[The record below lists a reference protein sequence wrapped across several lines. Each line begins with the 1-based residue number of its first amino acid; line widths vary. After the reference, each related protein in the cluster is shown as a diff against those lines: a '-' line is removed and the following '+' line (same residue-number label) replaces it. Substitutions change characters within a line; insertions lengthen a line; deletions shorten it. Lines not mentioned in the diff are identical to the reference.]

1 MLVAV
6 AGMLALQA
14 RAATY
19 YVIVAGLGGEP
30 DYVQRFTAAANDLD
44 RTFKAEGPA
53 AHVDTLTG
61 AQSTAA
67 DLRETLSAVAR
78 DAKAGRRF
86 RAHSHRP
93 RLLRRRGIQV
103 QPGGA
108 GHDCGRDCRVVRPHR
123 LASPAGCGHIQR
135 QRRRGASLRAA
146 GTRRHRSHQIR
157 HRKKRDSL
165 CALLG

>member
-30 DYVQRFTAAANDLD
+30 DYVQRFTAAADELD

-67 DLRETLSAVAR
+67 DLRETLSAVAGEAR
-78 DAKAGRRF
+78 PDDDFVLILIGHGSYDGVEYKFNLVGPDMTAGEI
-86 RAHSHRP
+86 A
-93 RLLRRRGIQV
+93 
-103 QPGGA
+103 A
-108 GHDCGRDCRVVRPHR
+108 VVRPHR
-123 LASPAGCGHIQR
+123 FASPADCGHDQR

-146 GTRRHRSHQIR
+146 GPRRHRSHKIR
-157 HRKKRDSL
+157 H
-165 CALLG
+165 